1 MLEANRQTPDSYAI
15 GLRWVEALILAIAF
29 CLVPVSDEAKAQR
42 QATEGADLL
51 DSNDSSH
58 HELSCSECHPKKLLN
73 DFQLLQ
79 KELNLQLDPGHD
91 RVRERIKLVESDLL
105 LLQAR
110 CRECH
115 PDEYDQWQR
124 SGHAVTYSQVFLDR
138 RHNKLQQ
145 LNDDCLRCH
154 GLFFDG
160 TIHDLVT
167 PVNTRGPWRLVDP
180 KLNDRSAIPCMSCH
194 QIHPRQHTVVS
205 SESTPA
211 RLMIEDAGK
220 SPSGFYDRR
229 EKYFFS
235 SSQLPKPRIWGDNGA
250 LEVASD
256 ERMRVCYQCHAPTV
270 THRAG
275 SGDDRTLRG
284 VHAKLSCV
292 DCHQDHALS
301 ARASCADCHP
311 ANSNCGLDVR
321 RMDTTH
327 NAKASSH
334 DIHTVR
340 CQDCHPSDVPGNRG
354 SGD

>member
-1 MLEANRQTPDSYAI
+1 MLAANRQPPASDI
-15 GLRWVEALILAIAF
+15 VGRLFPGHLLWAIAF
-29 CLVPVSDEAKAQR
+29 CLVLVSDQAKAQP

-51 DSNDSSH
+51 SSDKTSH
-58 HELSCSECHPKKLLN
+58 HELSCSDCHPQTLLKA
-73 DFQLLQ
+73 FQRLQ

-115 PDEYDQWQR
+115 RDQYDQWQR
-124 SGHAVTYSQVFLDR
+124 SGHAVTYSQVFLNR

-180 KLNDRSAIPCMSCH
+180 KRSDKSAIPCMSCH

-205 SESTPA
+205 SQSTPA

-229 EKYFFS
+229 EKHFFS
-235 SSQLPKPRIWGDNGA
+235 AGQLPTPRIWVDDGA

-256 ERMRVCYQCHAPTV
+256 EPMRVCYQCHAPTV

-284 VHAKLSCV
+284 VHAKLSCF

-301 ARASCADCHP
+301 AHASCANCHP

-321 RMDTTH
+321 RMDTTY

-334 DIHTVR
+334 DIHSVR
-340 CQDCHPSDVPGNRG
+340 CQDCHPNGVPDNRG
-354 SGD
+354 KGD